1 MPNLLMSKPYEP
13 KREVKLWRCSKK
25 IRPPFD
31 KKVDVPLLRQDQR
44 KEERIASHA
53 PLIFTYFSTRF
64 HREQAS
70 MTFNHSRVG
79 MCMETSE
86 PCKPGSILFI
96 RLSNAK
102 IDEVYQ
108 QNRKY
113 LRTTTL
119 AEVKWCREHQDKF
132 GNYYQIGVKY
142 F

>member
-1 MPNLLMSKPYEP
+1 MDQQQRGTPPVDN
-13 KREVKLWRCSKK
+13 KLDMLW
-25 IRPPFD
+25 
-31 KKVDVPLLRQDQR
+31 LRQDHRQ
-44 KEERIASHA
+44 EERLTSHT

-70 MTFNHSRVG
+70 MTFNHSRTG
-79 MCMETSE
+79 MCMEASE
-86 PCKPGSILFI
+86 PCRPGSILFI

-119 AEVKWCREHQDKF
+119 AEVKWCREHRDKF
-132 GNYYQIGVKY
+132 GTYYRIGVKY